1 MSEFSAS
8 PERLI
13 LGALLGFA
21 VLLFLIIKV
30 KIQPFIAIM
39 SSALIIGIAVGMPFS
54 MITDTIAEGLG
65 TTLQTIAI
73 LIGLGSMFGAILQV
87 SGGVEVIADT
97 LLKVFGE
104 KRAPWALGI
113 TGLIV
118 GIPAMILAGPLFG
131 KFAGSKFFCDVPSS
145 YLENEKE
152 SQEKE
157 NGKKPKFALI
167 VSSFFRTLESEKY
180 LETL

>member
-54 MITDTIAEGLG
+54 MITDTICRRRWNYLTDNRNPDWSGIYVWSNPSG
-65 TTLQTIAI
+65 
-73 LIGLGSMFGAILQV
+73 IG
-87 SGGVEVIADT
+87 
-97 LLKVFGE
+97 
-104 KRAPWALGI
+104 R
-113 TGLIV
+113 
-118 GIPAMILAGPLFG
+118 
-131 KFAGSKFFCDVPSS
+131 C
-145 YLENEKE
+145 
-152 SQEKE
+152 
-157 NGKKPKFALI
+157 
-167 VSSFFRTLESEKY
+167 
-180 LETL
+180 

>member
-1 MSEFSAS
+1 MSEFVAS

-13 LGALLGFA
+13 IGALLGFA

-39 SSALIIGIAVGMPFS
+39 SSALIIGLAVGMPFD
-54 MITDTIAEGLG
+54 MITDTIAEGVG

-104 KRAPWALGI
+104 KKAPWALGI

-118 GIPAMILAGPLFG
+118 GMPVFFESGLLILIPVAFGIARKTKKSVFCYSIPLLAGLAIGHAF
-131 KFAGSKFFCDVPSS
+131 VPPTPGPCSCS
-145 YLENEKE
+145 GNVKC
-152 SQEKE
+152 
-157 NGKKPKFALI
+157 
-167 VSSFFRTLESEKY
+167 RT
-180 LETL
+180 